1 MGRENK
7 SIHEASTEGCGDG
20 GQATQ
25 EDERDIIDRDSD
37 ATEVQSDRDES
48 RKKKEPLDEA
58 KDGCDRDL
66 ITVHGVKA
74 RR

>member
-7 SIHEASTEGCGDG
+7 SIYEASTEGCGDG

-48 RKKKEPLDEA
+48 RKKKEPRDEA
-58 KDGCDRDL
+58 KDGCDLDL
-66 ITVHGVKA
+66 STVHGVKA